1 MPDRDVLAKVAA
13 TQVLSG
19 LYQAIADHAQI
30 DAILHAMDDFLDSN
44 PEGLEAGEADWKSM
58 FREHFGR
65 VGQFLDV
72 DPPVEKDSPIVHVDK
87 QVVPALVMN
96 RHHEVIAC
104 NELFLK
110 VTDGPV
116 TSLRDAFST
125 PNDKRRV
132 EQLARAN
139 GDAAPILISLTLQN
153 TSGPVFVVATK
164 NDLLEV
170 TGRNGPFVTLKV
182 ARATWNPDLVPLLE
196 EAYGLTP
203 AEIEVLEGLV
213 EGGSV
218 STVAIER
225 DRSVRTVRTQLTHIF
240 GKLGLTSQTE
250 LALFLATLTQ
260 LMTKEKRPS
269 DIGKS
274 WQSGS
279 SDDIIHCK
287 ISIADRDVAYL
298 KYGDPDGTPVLMLH
312 STTPPEMIPG
322 FRQECRHAGLNMVAV
337 HKPGSGGSSPRPAQD
352 GPAELA
358 ADYAAI
364 LDAEGIDQAI
374 IAGHC
379 SAGLYALQFSE
390 AYQRRSRAV
399 LLIDTGVPF
408 RNRRELM
415 KLPKSLRRTFLP
427 ARYIPEVMVVPH
439 RIFAANFQRSPAGEA
454 RVVDYFFQDCPVDQN
469 LTRTDRTY
477 FEITRQI
484 IQYSFEDVDRLV
496 ADVCRWAKDWSHLL
510 DARAERPTVFLHGDE
525 NRLFEADRI
534 IERAEKTNGLSV
546 QISKGCGQLQCY
558 QTPALFTRVVSEL
571 ATSNSPEL
579 SG

>member
-1 MPDRDVLAKVAA
+1 MQDRDVLAKVAA

-30 DAILHAMDDFLDSN
+30 DAILNAMDDFLDSN

-96 RHHEVIAC
+96 RHHEVIAF

-110 VTDGPV
+110 ITDGPI
-116 TSLRDAFST
+116 TSLRDAFTT
-125 PNDKRRV
+125 PNDKRRL
-132 EQLARAN
+132 EQLASTN
-139 GDAAPILISLTLQN
+139 GTAASILISLTLPN
-153 TSGPVFVVATK
+153 ATGPVFVVATK

-170 TGRNGPFVTLKV
+170 TGRSGPFVALKV

-196 EAYGLTP
+196 AAYGLTP
-203 AEIEVLEGLV
+203 AEIEILEGLV

-218 STVAIER
+218 SSVAIER
-225 DRSVRTVRTQLTHIF
+225 ERSVRTVRTQLTHIF
-240 GKLGLTSQTE
+240 GKLGLSSQTE

-260 LMTKEKRPS
+260 LMTKEKSPS

-274 WQSGS
+274 WQSLS
-279 SDDIIHCK
+279 SDDIARHK
-287 ISIADRDVAYL
+287 ISIAGRDVAYL
-298 KYGDPDGTPVLMLH
+298 KYGDPDGVPVLMLH
-312 STTPPEMIPG
+312 STTPPEMIPE
-322 FRQECRHAGLNMVAV
+322 FRKECRRAGLNVVAI

-358 ADYAAI
+358 ADYAAV
-364 LDAEGIDQAI
+364 LDAENIDRAI

-379 SAGLYALQFSE
+379 SAGLYALQFADTYKS
-390 AYQRRSRAV
+390 RSQAV
-399 LLIDTGVPF
+399 ILIDTGVPF
-408 RNRRELM
+408 KNRRELM

-427 ARYIPEVMVVPH
+427 ARYIPEVLVVPH
-439 RIFAANFQRSPAGEA
+439 RIFAANFRRSAAGEA

-496 ADVCRWAKDWSHLL
+496 ADVCRWAKDWSDLL
-510 DARAERPTVFLHGDE
+510 DARAGRPTIFLHGAE
-525 NRLFEADRI
+525 NRMFEADKI
-534 IERAEKTNGLSV
+534 IERASKTEGFSARIV
-546 QISKGCGQLQCY
+546 DDCGQLQCY
-558 QTPALFTRVVSEL
+558 QMPKLFTQAIAQLL
-571 ATSNSPEL
+571 AADLHKNDQ
-579 SG
+579 